1 MNTAVGC
8 ANESARST
16 CLAETGTVITLGNF
30 PDASIRVDKKGEV
43 FLKDRDGQG
52 YQVDDDLK
60 PVPVTEISV
69 SYGEVFK
76 RTDSYTIVREGEFL
90 LVESGRVSRSLG
102 RYNPDRARPC
112 KFGTCFVRGD
122 EICLLIIK

>member
-1 MNTAVGC
+1 MNTAVSC
-8 ANESARST
+8 ANESRRSI
-16 CLAETGTVITLGNF
+16 CLAETGTVITLGSF
-30 PDASIRVDKKGEV
+30 PDAVMRVDKKGEV
-43 FLKDRDGQG
+43 FLRDRNGQG
-52 YQVDDDLK
+52 YRVDDDLK

-90 LVESGRVSRSLG
+90 LVEQGKISRSLG
-102 RYNPDRARPC
+102 RHNPDRTKPC